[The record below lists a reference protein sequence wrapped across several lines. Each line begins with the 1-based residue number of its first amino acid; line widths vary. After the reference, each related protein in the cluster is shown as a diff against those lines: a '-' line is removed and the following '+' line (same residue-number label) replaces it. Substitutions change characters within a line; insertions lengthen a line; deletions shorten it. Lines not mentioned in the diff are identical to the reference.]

1 MAKVKTP
8 RTTKATNNQVI
19 TMPEAGSVTL
29 VRKTSAV
36 NNSPADLEVKIRER
50 AYQLYLERGST
61 PGHENED
68 WLTAERE
75 ILATKS
81 HQQSASA

>member
-1 MAKVKTP
+1 
-8 RTTKATNNQVI
+8 
-19 TMPEAGSVTL
+19 
-29 VRKTSAV
+29 
-36 NNSPADLEVKIRER
+36 LEVKIRER

-61 PGHENED
+61 PGKENED

-81 HQQSASA
+81 HQQSA